1 MVLLHIGFG
10 FYVIFNLKDQE
21 ELKVKIHDKFV
32 ELYNIWDA
40 AIADLL
46 QKMEKNVRVLSI

>member
-1 MVLLHIGFG
+1 MVLVHIGFG
-10 FYVIFNLKDQE
+10 LYVIFNLKDQE

-40 AIADLL
+40 AIEDLF